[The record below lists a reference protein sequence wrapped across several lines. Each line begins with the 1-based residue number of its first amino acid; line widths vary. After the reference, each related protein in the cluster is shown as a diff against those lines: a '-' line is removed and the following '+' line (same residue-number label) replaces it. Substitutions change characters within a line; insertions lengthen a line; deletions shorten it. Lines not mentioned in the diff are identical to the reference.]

1 MKMLRAGLLNE
12 TSGGSVAFKKELI
25 NRLRADVERRPF
37 LRWVILLLPVYG
49 IFITITES
57 STIVR
62 IVFGLLTILYAVIAW
77 AVLRKR

>member
-1 MKMLRAGLLNE
+1 M
-12 TSGGSVAFKKELI
+12 
-25 NRLRADVERRPF
+25 RADVERRPF